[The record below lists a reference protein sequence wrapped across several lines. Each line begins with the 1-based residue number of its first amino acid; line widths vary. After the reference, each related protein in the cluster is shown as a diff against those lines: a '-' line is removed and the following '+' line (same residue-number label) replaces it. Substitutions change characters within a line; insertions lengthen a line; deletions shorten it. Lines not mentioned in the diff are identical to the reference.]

1 MIFKS
6 KSNLHMCLVSLL
18 VIIGVAACGGGD
30 GEGNTPAP
38 PAAQAPPASPPAP
51 PDDPTPPD
59 NGEDIAD
66 SPNASGWTP
75 GLFLDADT
83 FIHQCAAPRSGID
96 PATDLSFP
104 DLQGTVVDANNFLRS
119 YSNDTYL
126 WYDEIADRDPG
137 LFETPEYFELLKTEA
152 TTPSGQPKDK
162 FHFTVPTDE
171 RFQSAQSGVKSGYGL
186 RWVLISA
193 ERPRKTVV
201 AYIEPDSPAEA
212 ANLARG
218 AEVLV
223 VDGVDLINSPQVD
236 ILNAAMFPEQA
247 GEVHT
252 FTVRDLDGTIRD
264 ITMTSA
270 DVVSEPVLNTRRFY
284 YADTDTDAVGY
295 ILFNDHI
302 ATAELDLSVSVLWLQ
317 LEGIDDLIVD
327 LRYNGGGYL
336 DLASEFAYM
345 IAGSQ
350 TAGRIFETT
359 RFNDKHPSTNPVTG
373 KPLTPVPFHS
383 TSQGFSMTPGVEL
396 LTLDL
401 ARVFILS
408 GSDTCSAS
416 EAIINGLRG
425 IDVEVILIGST
436 TCGKPYGFYPTNNC
450 GTTYFTIQ
458 FKGENEKGFGDY
470 SDGFSPANSI
480 DIVGTAVPGC
490 AVADDFSHELGDQDE
505 GLLAAAFEYIDY
517 GTCPAPS
524 SLGSRVLKP
533 YGVNHALLQ

>member
-66 SPNASGWTP
+66 SPNASGWAP

-171 RFQSAQSGVKSGYGL
+171 WFQSAQSGVKSGYGL

-264 ITMTSA
+264 ITMI
-270 DVVSEPVLNTRRFY
+270 SEHVAFSPVPKTINY
-284 YADTDTDAVGY
+284 YTDIDAVGY
-295 ILFNDHI
+295 IVFNEHNAPAEYDLF
-302 ATAELDLSVSVLWLQ
+302 ESVAWLQ
-317 LEGIDDLIVD
+317 LKGIDDLIVD
-327 LRYNGGGYL
+327 LRYNRGGYL
-336 DLASEFAYM
+336 DIASEFAYM

-359 RFNDKHPSTNPVTG
+359 HFNDKHPSTNPVTG

-383 TSQGFSMTPGVEL
+383 TSQGFSMAFGEPL
-396 LTLDL
+396 PTLDL

-436 TCGKPYGFYPTNNC
+436 TCGKPYGFYPTHNC
-450 GTTYFTIQ
+450 GTTYHTIQ
-458 FKGENEKGFGDY
+458 LKGENEKGFGDY

-480 DIVGTAVPGC
+480 DTVGTVVPGC

-505 GLLAAAFEYIDY
+505 GLLAAAFEYLDY

-524 SLGSRVLKP
+524 SLGSRVPKP